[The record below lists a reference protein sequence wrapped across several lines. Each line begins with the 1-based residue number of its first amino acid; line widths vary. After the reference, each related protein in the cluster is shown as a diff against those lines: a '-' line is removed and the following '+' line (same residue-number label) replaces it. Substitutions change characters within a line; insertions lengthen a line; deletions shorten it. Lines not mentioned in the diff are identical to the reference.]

1 MATSPQGFNFA
12 LKGSDNHID
21 FEITNEKKYPRK
33 G

>member
-12 LKGSDNHID
+12 LKGSDNHSD
-21 FEITNEKKYPRK
+21 LELTNERRYPGK